1 MKITTQNK
9 AILWSLLEKYDGY
22 KGYDQFC
29 DALSNLIQ
37 GKSETSSLLIVYN
50 YFTKLDSDDRANID
64 NSIGADLEACLFSI

>member
-9 AILWSLLEKYDGY
+9 AILWALLEKYDGC

-37 GKSETSSLLIVYN
+37 GKSDSSSLLVVYN